1 MTLAAQIVRSAVAAS
16 GGLGEPWC
24 SDLDQL
30 ATDAVRVSNR
40 LMVVETDCDTY
51 GPSAGRGWQ
60 ITVYAVP
67 DDGGDAAPI
76 AMVAADNGDAVPTLT
91 SVIQETGRPMTWRR
105 IKPGMYRS
113 GPYLV
118 GRLDTREWF
127 AEGPGVD
134 RCFDH
139 KAQAQAAC
147 DSARGVRAADAQ
159 DGCSRA
165 REGSFTTARSWVSS
179 ATG

>member
-30 ATDAVRVSNR
+30 DTDAVRVSNR
-40 LMVVETDCDTY
+40 LMVVETDRDTY
-51 GPSAGRGWQ
+51 GPSAGCGWQ

-67 DDGGDAAPI
+67 DDGGKAAPI
-76 AMVAADNGDAVPTLT
+76 AVVGADNGDAVPTLT
-91 SVIQETGRPMTWRR
+91 SVIQKTGRPMTWTR
-105 IKPGMYRS
+105 IKPGMYQS
-113 GPYLV
+113 GPYLI
-118 GRLDTREWF
+118 GRLDTCEWF

-134 RCFDH
+134 QCFDH

-147 DSARGVRAADAQ
+147 DSARGLCRFT
-159 DGCSRA
+159 
-165 REGSFTTARSWVSS
+165 EG
-179 ATG
+179 